1 MAKRADRRVLNF
13 HLYIVDEADV
23 GDLHPLEID
32 QLSVEEQN
40 FIEIVQEELDKFHE
54 NALDGRTITIRGD
67 RLKAKL
73 DEKIRQQPAA
83 QRQGRQVV
91 KRQSNKPLVIFKP

>member
-1 MAKRADRRVLNF
+1 MAKRADRRLLNF

-54 NALDGRTITIRGD
+54 NDLDGRTITIRGD
-67 RLKAKL
+67 RVKAKL
-73 DEKIRQQPAA
+73 DEKMRKQPAA
-83 QRQGRQVV
+83 QRQVTQAV

>member
-32 QLSVEEQN
+32 QLSVEEQT

-54 NALDGRTITIRGD
+54 NDLDGRTITIRGD
-67 RLKAKL
+67 RVKAKL
-73 DEKIRQQPAA
+73 DEKMRQQPAA

>member
-54 NALDGRTITIRGD
+54 NDLDGVRAG
-67 RLKAKL
+67 KW
-73 DEKIRQQPAA
+73 
-83 QRQGRQVV
+83 
-91 KRQSNKPLVIFKP
+91 

>member
-54 NALDGRTITIRGD
+54 NDLDGRTITIRGD
-67 RLKAKL
+67 RIKAKL
-73 DEKIRQQPAA
+73 DEKMRQQPAA

-91 KRQSNKPLVIFKP
+91 KRQSNKPLAIFKP

>member
-1 MAKRADRRVLNF
+1 MAKRPDRRVLNF

-23 GDLHPLEID
+23 GDLHPLVID

-54 NALDGRTITIRGD
+54 NDLDGRTITIRGD
-67 RLKAKL
+67 RVKAKL
-73 DEKIRQQPAA
+73 DEKMRQQLAA

>member
-54 NALDGRTITIRGD
+54 NDLDGRTITIRGD
-67 RLKAKL
+67 RVKAKL
-73 DEKIRQQPAA
+73 DEKDASATGSSASGQASGKTTIE
-83 QRQGRQVV
+83 
-91 KRQSNKPLVIFKP
+91 